1 MISVV
6 FPAHNEAPFLEAA
19 VHDVV
24 LGLRDRG
31 RPFEVIVVENGSSD
45 ATAAVADRLAAE
57 LPEVLTRQWPTP
69 DYGKSLRTGFLAAT
83 GDVVVNFDVDYYDLE
98 FLDRALV
105 RLDEP
110 DQPVVVVG
118 TKRGEGAEDTRSW
131 PRKVVTYTFSTILKV
146 GFGLKVSDTHGIKA
160 MRRAPLVPFVEA
172 TRFGTDL
179 FDTELILRAERAGL
193 PTTEIPVRVEE
204 TRPSRSPIVRR
215 VVRSLVGLARLRVVL
230 WRD

>member
-1 MISVV
+1 ETADVGVDLVGVDAAQVVRLEKRVEFRHTARSVLGTPPPIPWPGGPPVISVV

-69 DYGKSLRTGFLAAT
+69 DYGRSLRTGFLAAT

-160 MRRAPLVPFVEA
+160 MRRAPLVPFGEA
-172 TRFGTDL
+172 T
-179 FDTELILRAERAGL
+179 
-193 PTTEIPVRVEE
+193 
-204 TRPSRSPIVRR
+204 
-215 VVRSLVGLARLRVVL
+215 
-230 WRD
+230 